1 MNFLPFFPT
10 KLEVRYSSLTLG
22 RIMEAEMKVMEA
34 HTHTHTHT
42 RTHTQV
48 IEGRMPSCKEDTLIG
63 INFEEARSM
72 KREEHNMWT
81 TIT

>member
-34 HTHTHTHT
+34 HTGA

-63 INFEEARSM
+63 INFEETR
-72 KREEHNMWT
+72 REKGKT
-81 TIT
+81 